1 MIELFLQNVIYMK
14 NHFHKPGKEYSLLKQ
29 VLHVRSLCTV
39 THITY
44 QADEFHN
51 VYTFS
56 SLAK

>member
-14 NHFHKPGKEYSLLKQ
+14 NHLHKSGKEYGLLKQ
-29 VLHVRSLCTV
+29 VSHVRTLCTV

-56 SLAK
+56 SPAK